1 MSFRCGGLM
10 LRSYKISI
18 VVGTGI
24 PLLAYFSWVA
34 YFSHTHTLLNTMTP
48 DSVVNF
54 AITTSAVVACISVIC
69 HVGYCLYYIKKLNTT
84 MSHLH
89 EMNSRVQALAED
101 LSDVTNYNM
110 ELVSDIM
117 KTAENDPA
125 CANKARPSLTRIGEL
140 AEEMSLRADKAAI
153 AIERVDG
160 QIKRLIP
167 QPDLKTSK
175 LVRLWESAYYYR

>member
-1 MSFRCGGLM
+1 M
-10 LRSYKISI
+10 LRSYKVSI

-34 YFSHTHTLLNTMTP
+34 YFSHTHALLDTATP

-54 AITTSAVVACISVIC
+54 AIATSAVVACISLLC
-69 HVGYCLYYIKKLNTT
+69 HVGYCLYYIKKLSST
-84 MSHLH
+84 MNHLH

-101 LSDVTNYNM
+101 LSDVTNYNL
-110 ELVSDIM
+110 ELVADIM
-117 KTAENDPA
+117 KAAESDPV
-125 CANKARPSLTRIGEL
+125 C
-140 AEEMSLRADKAAI
+140 ADKAAI

-167 QPDLKTSK
+167 QPRLKTSK
-175 LVRLWESAYYYR
+175 LARLWESAYYYR